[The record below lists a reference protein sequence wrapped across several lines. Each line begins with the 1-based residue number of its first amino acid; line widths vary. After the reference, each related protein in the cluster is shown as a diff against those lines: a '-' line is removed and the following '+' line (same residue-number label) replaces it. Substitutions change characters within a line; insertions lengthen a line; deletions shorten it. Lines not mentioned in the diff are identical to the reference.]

1 MVVLT
6 GGIAA
11 GKTAVSDRFAALGVP
26 VIDTDRIAHAV
37 VAPGQPALARIVE
50 AFGAAFLDADGRLNR
65 RRMREAIFADAERK
79 SRLEGILHPIIAEE
93 ALRAINALHA
103 PYCILVIPLYTE
115 SSRWPFVNRV
125 LVVDADEATQI
136 ERVMARDGID
146 LAQAEA
152 ILRAQASRKERL
164 ALADDV
170 IDNSSSLDQL
180 HDQVEALH
188 QEYLDLASRSGFSR
202 DH

>member
-1 MVVLT
+1 VVVLT
-6 GGIAA
+6 GGIAS

-26 VIDTDRIAHAV
+26 VIDTDRIAHQIV
-37 VAPGQPALARIVE
+37 EPGQPALERI
-50 AFGAAFLDADGRLNR
+50 ADTFGPEFLDEDGCLDR
-65 RRMREAIFADAERK
+65 RRMREAIFADPALKR
-79 SRLEGILHPIIAEE
+79 RLEGILHPIIAEE

-125 LVVDADEATQI
+125 LVVDADEATQV

-146 LAQAEA
+146 HAQAAA
-152 ILRAQASRKERL
+152 ILRAQANRQERL

-170 IDNSSSLDQL
+170 IDNVGSLEQL